1 MKNMHILKKLLFV
14 IFTFTITLFII
25 ACGYKPSSYYAKK
38 EMEGNVFVKLNVSL
52 EDPKNSVLVKDAI
65 LKLLIQKLDSKLVD
79 KESNAD
85 VIMNVTINSVSMQT
99 LQYDTSGYNKLYRA
113 LVVLRIDYFRKNDG
127 IRKSFNVDGEYDFS
141 IDDGTTITETKRF
154 DAISK
159 ASDKALDEVLSKI
172 AVSSFR

>member
-85 VIMNVTINSVSMQT
+85 VIMNVTINSVNIQT
-99 LQYDTSGYNKLYRA
+99 LQYDASGYNKLYRVF
-113 LVVLRIDYFRKNDG
+113 VVLKVDYLRKDDG
-127 IRKSFNVDGEYDFS
+127 IRKSFKVDGEYDFS
-141 IDDGTTITETKRF
+141 VDDGTTITETKRF